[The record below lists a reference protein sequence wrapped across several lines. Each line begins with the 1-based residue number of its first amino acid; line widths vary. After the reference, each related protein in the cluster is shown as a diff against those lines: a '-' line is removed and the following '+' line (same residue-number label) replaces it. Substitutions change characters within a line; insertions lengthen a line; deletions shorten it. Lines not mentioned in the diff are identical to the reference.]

1 MNTSTDRIERKIL
14 LKAPRSRVWRALSD
28 AKEFGDWF
36 GVDFKG
42 KTFVAG
48 KPVQGK
54 ITYPGYEHLVMEVL
68 VERVVPERLLSWRWH
83 PAAIDPAVDYSQEPT
98 TLVVFE
104 LEEVEGGTVLSVVE
118 SGLDK
123 IPLNRR
129 DTVYRL
135 NSSGW
140 DAHMENTKN
149 HVAKPASGA
158 QEPFAGKLRP
168 GLRRTGG

>member
-14 LKAPRSRVWRALSD
+14 LKAPLARVWRALSD

-36 GVDFKG
+36 GVDFKR

-48 KPVQGK
+48 ESVHGQ
-54 ITYPGYEHLVMEVL
+54 ITYPGYEHIVMEVFI
-68 VERVVPERLLSWRWH
+68 ERMVPERLLAWRWH

-104 LEEVEGGTVLSVVE
+104 LEEGDGGVLLSVVE
-118 SGLDK
+118 SGFDK
-123 IPLNRR
+123 VPPARR
-129 DTVYRL
+129 ATAFRM

-140 DAHMENTKN
+140 DEQMKSIQK
-149 HVAKPASGA
+149 HVAAS
-158 QEPFAGKLRP
+158 
-168 GLRRTGG
+168 

>member
-1 MNTSTDRIERKIL
+1 MNTSTDRIERKVLI
-14 LKAPRSRVWRALSD
+14 KATRARVWRAVAD
-28 AKEFGDWF
+28 AAEFGSWF

-48 KPVQGK
+48 KSVQGK
-54 ITYPGYEHLVMEVL
+54 ITYPGYEHLTMEVL
-68 VERVVPERLLSWRWH
+68 IDQVVPERLLSWRWH

-104 LEEVEGGTVLSVVE
+104 LEEVEGGVMLSVVE

-123 IPLNRR
+123 IPLERR
-129 DTVYRL
+129 AAVLRM

-140 DAHMENTKN
+140 DAQMENVKK
-149 HVAKPASGA
+149 HVAKA
-158 QEPFAGKLRP
+158 
-168 GLRRTGG
+168 

>member
-1 MNTSTDRIERKIL
+1 MNTSTDRIERRIL
-14 LKAPRSRVWRALSD
+14 IKATRARVWRAVAD
-28 AKEFGDWF
+28 AAEFGSWF

-48 KPVQGK
+48 KSVQGK
-54 ITYPGYEHLVMEVL
+54 ITYPGYEHLTMEVL
-68 VERVVPERLLSWRWH
+68 IDQVVPERLLSWRWH

-104 LEEVEGGTVLSVVE
+104 LEEVEGGVMLSVVE

-123 IPLNRR
+123 IPLERR
-129 DTVYRL
+129 ATVLRL

-140 DAHMENTKN
+140 DAQMENVKK
-149 HVAKPASGA
+149 HVAKA
-158 QEPFAGKLRP
+158 
-168 GLRRTGG
+168 

>member
-1 MNTSTDRIERKIL
+1 MNASTDRIERKIL

-28 AKEFGDWF
+28 AAEFGAWF

-54 ITYPGYEHLVMEVL
+54 VTYPGYEHIVMEVQI
-68 VERVVPERLLSWRWH
+68 ERMERERLLSWRWH
-83 PAAIDPAVDYSQEPT
+83 PAAIDPSVDYSQEPT

-104 LEEVEGGTVLSVVE
+104 LEEVDGGTLLTVVE

-123 IPLNRR
+123 IPLARR
-129 DTVYRL
+129 ATVFRL

-140 DAHMENTKN
+140 DEQMRNVEK
-149 HVAKPASGA
+149 HVATK
-158 QEPFAGKLRP
+158 
-168 GLRRTGG
+168 